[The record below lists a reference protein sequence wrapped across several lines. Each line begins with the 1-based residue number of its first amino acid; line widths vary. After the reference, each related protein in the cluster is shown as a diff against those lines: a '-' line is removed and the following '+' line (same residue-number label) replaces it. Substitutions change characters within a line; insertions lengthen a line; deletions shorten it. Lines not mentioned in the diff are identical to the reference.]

1 MAQAAQ
7 TLEGW
12 YCLHDFRKI
21 DWVKWKS
28 LSNEERQKILAE
40 FLQVLDDWS
49 IIEKEKNGS
58 HGLYQI
64 LGQKADIMLMI
75 LRPTVEELHDI
86 EAAFNKTKLAE
97 FTQPAASYVSVV
109 ELSNYLLKD
118 ENPYENPEIRGR
130 LYPLLPNTNHICF
143 YPMNKRREGEDNWY
157 MLPIEER
164 NHLMRNHSMIGRK
177 YAGKVKQIIL
187 GSFGFDNYEWGVALF
202 SDDMLQFKKLIH
214 EMRFDE
220 VSARYGEFG
229 SFFVGSTLPEEK
241 LIHLLSV

>member
-109 ELSNYLLKD
+109 ELSNYLPKD